1 MNGNYNRP
9 LTLTDF
15 LYVLVFFLGLYSII
29 SLECSNIYVFYIVI
43 TVSLIVDWTSAFT
56 MSASAG
62 GILLFSDIITVS
74 NYLCLYRALMVID
87 ATQLSTY
94 LRFFFHYAIVFLIY
108 LLWNLIVLKSNSV
121 THSTKNFF
129 IVYTILA
136 SICTCSCFAFFIL
149 IYFNFISL
157 SICHIFAWSI
167 CGVHSLIL
175 VTWIIKTFIIK
186 EKSKNK

>member
-29 SLECSNIYVFYIVI
+29 SLEWSNIYFFYIVI
-43 TVSLIVDWTSAFT
+43 TISLIVDWTSAFT

-62 GILLFSDIITVS
+62 GTLLFSDIVTTS

-87 ATQLSTY
+87 VAKLSTY

-108 LLWNLIVLKSNSV
+108 SIWKLIIIKKNSA
-121 THSTKNFF
+121 THSTQNFF
-129 IVYTILA
+129 IVYTVFAL
-136 SICTCSCFAFFIL
+136 ICTCICFTFFI
-149 IYFNFISL
+149 FIFVNIVSL
-157 SICHIFAWSI
+157 KVCHIFVWSI
-167 CGVHSLIL
+167 CGVHLLIL
-175 VTWIIKTFIIK
+175 ATWIIKTFVIK
-186 EKSKNK
+186 EKSKSK